1 MKNNAEN
8 VHDVMATK
16 IDGVRMT
23 LSMRFPTWPYPPD
36 AEMLLRP
43 IEVSAPGPRG
53 ISELR
58 SQPSNP

>member
-23 LSMRFPTWPYPPD
+23 LSMTFPDLAIP
-36 AEMLLRP
+36 A
-43 IEVSAPGPRG
+43 
-53 ISELR
+53 
-58 SQPSNP
+58 